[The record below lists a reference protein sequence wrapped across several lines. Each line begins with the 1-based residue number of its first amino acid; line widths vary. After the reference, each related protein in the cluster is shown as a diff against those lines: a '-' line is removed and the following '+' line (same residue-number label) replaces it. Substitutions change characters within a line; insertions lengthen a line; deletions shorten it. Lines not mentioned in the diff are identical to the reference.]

1 MRIILILKYFIWN
14 IYLFLLWF
22 TLAGSVHIRIRA
34 AADCFLS
41 SAPVI
46 LDPNTASPQ
55 LILSDDLTSL
65 TFNKSRQ
72 PFPDNAERF
81 DFFRCV
87 LGSEVFKSGTHS
99 WDVEVGNNSAWTVGI
114 ITASYQR
121 KGDSFFKAGVWYVQ
135 YTGKEYVSQSPE
147 QPATRF
153 PVKEKLRRMRVQLD
167 WDNGTVSFSDP
178 VTKTQL
184 RTFRTVFR
192 EMFFPFFQ
200 SICELSPLRILPVK
214 IQISSIWFCF

>member
-1 MRIILILKYFIWN
+1 MSVVFI
-14 IYLFLLWF
+14 YVVFWF
-22 TLAGSVHIRIRA
+22 TLDGSLHIRIRA

-87 LGSEVFKSGTHS
+87 LGSEGFKSGTHS

-114 ITASYQR
+114 ISILPKKRRQFLQSWCLVRAVHRERVCVT
-121 KGDSFFKAGVWYVQ
+121 
-135 YTGKEYVSQSPE
+135 VSW
-147 QPATRF
+147 ATRHSLSCQREA
-153 PVKEKLRRMRVQLD
+153 PAYESSAGLVQ
-167 WDNGTVSFSDP
+167 WNGV
-178 VTKTQL
+178 
-184 RTFRTVFR
+184 
-192 EMFFPFFQ
+192 
-200 SICELSPLRILPVK
+200 ILWP
-214 IQISSIWFCF
+214 CN

>member
-1 MRIILILKYFIWN
+1 MFI
-14 IYLFLLWF
+14 YVVFLSWF
-22 TLAGSVHIRIRA
+22 TLDGSVHIKIRA
-34 AADCFLS
+34 AANCFLS

-72 PFPDNAERF
+72 LFPDNAERF

-87 LGSEVFKSGTHS
+87 LGSEGFKSGTHS

-121 KGDSFFKAGVWYVQ
+121 KGDNFFKAGVWYVQ

-167 WDNGTVSFSDP
+167 WDYGTVSFSDP
-178 VTKTQL
+178 VTNTKL
-184 RTFRTVFR
+184 CTFRTVFR
-192 EMFFPFFQ
+192 ETFFPFFQ
-200 SICELSPLRILPVK
+200 SICESSPLRILPVK
-214 IQISSIWFCF
+214 IQISSI